1 MIPQQLTLKN
11 FLSYREATLDFR
23 GLHVAGIC
31 GPNGA
36 GKSSLLEAIA
46 WAVWGQSRA
55 ASEDD
60 IIHVGTREAQVDF
73 VFTSH
78 QQTYRIIRTRHRGQ
92 ASSLE
97 FQVSTANGFRSLTAR
112 GLRATQQTIRA
123 HLNLDYDTF
132 VNSAY
137 LRQGRADEF
146 MLKRP
151 GDRKQLLSELLKL
164 NHYDLLSE
172 RAKDLSRQ
180 FKGQVALLE
189 KSLAALEKQLQQEA
203 VLIVERAT
211 VEAKLAEMQAL
222 QQADSEQHQRRQA
235 AQQQRQ
241 VWQQHLQ
248 WQQQQQQNLTQ
259 DLQHLQDRWTLA
271 QQQQQGLEMLLQQA
285 QQITAEYSRY
295 QHLQSQEESLT
306 AKFQTFQAMQEQRQ
320 TLQQQ
325 QQAQKQQLLTQLQQ
339 VEAQRA
345 TWQQQEE
352 ELQQILSKAASV
364 EAALEKL
371 RAARTQL
378 THLDQLQTQV
388 FPLLQRQ
395 QQLQIQLEHQ
405 TSRLSARLEELHH
418 QAQQLQTQQS
428 RQPRIQQAVLSVSE
442 EIEHLEKKRIYQQH
456 VQEKGLER
464 RSFMERLQAQQ
475 RDCEIRLGQLEQKI
489 EFLGQPDA
497 ACPLCDR
504 PLDHLHWELVQ
515 KKHQVQ
521 KQDILDQI
529 WVVREQLSVSEREI
543 QVLRQEYRRLDQE
556 LTEYHLALERRGQLQ
571 EQLQTT
577 QSLSGTLQQIKAEVD
592 AIERSLV
599 KGDYAM
605 TLQTE
610 LHQLAETLS
619 KMHYDEKDHALAR
632 GQVEHWRWAE
642 IKQVEVKQAQR
653 RQAQIAARLPELETE
668 MATLQQRLQ
677 QLDQSQLQQQ
687 INQLER
693 QLVEINYDFD
703 HHNTLRA
710 TLQQTQWQ
718 LRYQALRQAQQQYPQ
733 VQQQVRELAQ
743 THQQRSQDL
752 AAISRQ
758 ITVLQDQLAHAPND
772 SDVLQALEQKI
783 QQRRSDLDDK
793 LAQLGRLQQQQQQ
806 LDSFKFQ
813 FQEQQQQL
821 QAARC
826 QYQVYQ
832 ELAQAFGKNGIQAL
846 MIENILP
853 QLEAQTNQLLARLS
867 GSQLHVQFVTQRA
880 GRGSKAHSQLI
891 DTLDILIADA
901 QGTRPYETYSGG
913 EAFRVNF
920 AIRLAL
926 ARLLAQR
933 TGSDLQMLIIDEG
946 FGTQDTEG
954 CERLIAAINAI
965 ATDFACILTVTHVP
979 TLKEAFQTRIEVTK
993 TPTGSRLSLS
1003 V

>member
-1 MIPQQLTLKN
+1 MIPQLLTLKN

-60 IIHVGTREAQVDF
+60 VIHLGTKEAQVDF

-78 QQTYRIIRTRHRGQ
+78 QQTYRIIRTRNRGQ

-97 FQVSTANGFRSLTAR
+97 FQVSTPQGFRSLTER

-123 HLNLDYDTF
+123 HLRLDYDTF

-164 NHYDLLSE
+164 DQYDLLSE

-189 KSLAALEKQLQQEA
+189 KSLAALEKQLQHEA
-203 VLIVERAT
+203 VLATERAAL
-211 VEAKLAEMQAL
+211 EAILAEMQGL
-222 QQADSEQHQRRQA
+222 QQADQEQYQRLQA
-235 AQQQRQ
+235 AQQQRR

-248 WQQQQQQNLTQ
+248 WQQQQQQNLAQ
-259 DLQHLQDRWTLA
+259 DLRHLQDQWTLT
-271 QQQQQGLEMLLQQA
+271 QQQQQGLEVLLQQA
-285 QQITAEYSRY
+285 SQITAEYTHY
-295 QHLQSQEESLT
+295 QDLQAQEENLT
-306 AKFQTFQAMQEQRQ
+306 AKFQTFQAVQQQRQ
-320 TLQQQ
+320 DLQQQ
-325 QQAQKQQLLTQLQQ
+325 QQARKQELQTQLQQ
-339 VEAQRA
+339 VEVQSSALR
-345 TWQQQEE
+345 QQQE
-352 ELQQILSKAASV
+352 ELQQILSKAVSI

-371 RAARTQL
+371 HAARAQL
-378 THLDQLQTQV
+378 NRFDQLQTQV

-428 RQPRIQQAVLSVSE
+428 RQPRIQQAVLSISE
-442 EIEHLEKKRIYQQH
+442 AIEHLERKRIYQQH

-464 RSFMERLQAQQ
+464 RSFMERLQSQQ
-475 RDCEIRLGQLEQKI
+475 RDCETRLGQLEQKM
-489 EFLGQPDA
+489 EFLGQPNA
-497 ACPLCDR
+497 TCPLCDR
-504 PLDHLHWELVQ
+504 PLDNTHWELVQ
-515 KKHQVQ
+515 EKHQAQ
-521 KQDILDQI
+521 KQEILDQV
-529 WVVREQLSVSEREI
+529 WVLREQLAVSEREI
-543 QVLRQEYRRLDQE
+543 QVLRREYRRLDQE
-556 LTEYHLALERRGQLQ
+556 LVEYHLALERRGQLQ

-577 QSLSGTLQQIKAEVD
+577 HHLGDTLQQIKVEVD
-592 AIERSLV
+592 TIERSLV
-599 KGDYAM
+599 TGDYAVA
-605 TLQTE
+605 LQTE
-610 LHQLAETLS
+610 LQQLAQTLNGLR
-619 KMHYDEKDHALAR
+619 YDEKDHALAR

-653 RQAQIAARLPELETE
+653 RQAQIAARLPELE
-668 MATLQQRLQ
+668 AQAARLRQQLQ
-677 QLDQSQLQQQ
+677 QLERSQLQQQ
-687 INQLER
+687 IDQLER
-693 QLVEINYDFD
+693 QLGEINYDFD
-703 HHNTLRA
+703 HHNTIRAALR
-710 TLQQTQWQ
+710 QTQWQ

-743 THQQRSQDL
+743 AHQRRSQDL
-752 AAISRQ
+752 AVITSQ
-758 ITVLQDQLAHAPND
+758 IAVLQEQVAQTDD
-772 SDVLQALEQKI
+772 SGLLPALEKTI
-783 QQRRSDLDDK
+783 QQRRSSLDDK
-793 LAQLGRLQQQQQQ
+793 LAKLGRLQQQQQQ
-806 LDSFKFQ
+806 LDTLNLQ
-813 FQEQQQQL
+813 YQEQQQQL

-826 QYQVYQ
+826 QYRVHQ

-867 GSQLHVQFVTQRA
+867 ANQLHVQFVTQRA
-880 GRGSKAHSQLI
+880 GRGSKSHAQLI

-901 QGTRPYETYSGG
+901 RGTRPYETYSGG

-954 CERLIAAINAI
+954 CERLIAAIDAI
-965 ATDFACILTVTHVP
+965 AADFACILTVTHIP

-993 TPTGSRLSLS
+993 TAVGSRLSLS